1 MAEAQR
7 AVLTVID
14 GLSYEAFDH
23 LELPTLSALRGQG
36 AYCREL
42 WHPPPVHPSWF
53 HSCSAG
59 NVALMTGT
67 VLWNRGDQQ
76 LQSVFAAL
84 GPCLH
89 VAGSEAYRSLNV
101 DYHFSALG
109 PYSDRAVLHRALEF
123 LEEVD
128 PAFLCLHLQDTGRA
142 GARVAREGT
151 LPSLWSE
158 GSPYPSAVREADE
171 RVGELVAAL
180 QSQGRWEETLFVL
193 CGDHGQADAG
203 GHPPL
208 DPKSW
213 RTPLILTGPG
223 IRPGAI
229 LDYAE
234 AIDVA
239 ATLCYLFDVPPLAQ
253 AQGMVL
259 SELLEEAEDP
269 PPPRAATLQEINY
282 TLLACESLHHR
293 LQEALTSPERRLG
306 PRLDRAIARARVL
319 FWEADQL
326 YYGLEEMPSWG
337 ELGSLQELLLTNLRA
352 YELFCQIE
360 EALSASPLTLPL

>member
-23 LELPTLSALRGQG
+23 LHLPHLTALREQG

-42 WHPPPVHPSWF
+42 WHPPPAHPSWF

-67 VLWNRGDQQ
+67 ILWNPGDQQ
-76 LQSVFAAL
+76 LQSVFASL

-109 PYSDRAVLHRALEF
+109 PYSDRTVLQQALRF

-128 PAFLCLHLQDTGRA
+128 PAFLRLHLQDPGRA
-142 GARVAREGT
+142 GAQVAQGEN
-151 LPSLWSE
+151 SLWSE
-158 GSPYPSAVREADE
+158 DSPYPAAVQEADA

-180 QSQGRWEETLFVL
+180 QAQGRWEETLFVL
-193 CGDHGQADAG
+193 CGDHGQADTG

-213 RTPLILTGPG
+213 RTPLILSGPG
-223 IRPGAI
+223 VRPGVT

-239 ATLCYLFDVPPLAQ
+239 ATLCYLFDIPPLAQ
-253 AQGMVL
+253 AQGTVL
-259 SELLEEAEDP
+259 GELLEEAEDP
-269 PPPRAATLQEINY
+269 WPPRPAMLQEINY
-282 TLLACESLHHR
+282 TLLACESLRHR

-306 PRLDRAIARARVL
+306 PHLDRAAARARVL

-337 ELGSLQELLLTNLRA
+337 ELGSLPELLLTNLRA
-352 YELFCQIE
+352 YELFCQAE
-360 EALSASPLTLPL
+360 EALSASSLTLPL